1 MEKLFLLREI
11 ILSRIY
17 VVKNTNLFIYI
28 YVVKKYQSVYI
39 HMAPLPNTF
48 FFCQFL
54 LLSFLHLFLF
64 AIAVNS
70 SPVSMSKRGAIN
82 NNGN

>member
-39 HMAPLPNTF
+39 HIYGAITKYF
-48 FFCQFL
+48 
-54 LLSFLHLFLF
+54 LFLSIF
-64 AIAVNS
+64 VTFIFFYS
-70 SPVSMSKRGAIN
+70 R
-82 NNGN
+82 

>member
-54 LLSFLHLFLF
+54 LLSSFFIRDSSKY
-64 AIAVNS
+64 IACIDV
-70 SPVSMSKRGAIN
+70 
-82 NNGN
+82 